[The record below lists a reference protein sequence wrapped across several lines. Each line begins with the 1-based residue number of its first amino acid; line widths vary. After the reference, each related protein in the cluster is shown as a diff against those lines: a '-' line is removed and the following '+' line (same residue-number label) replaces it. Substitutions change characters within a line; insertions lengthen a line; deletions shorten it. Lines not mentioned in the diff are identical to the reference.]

1 MLASFRRVKM
11 QYLEFLTPSGAR
23 QNFASR
29 ARWRHA
35 AARKQVAKSTLTT
48 GMPDLLAEVA
58 CGGVSTAAVSA
69 ALNPV
74 DVIKTRRQLE
84 RFSERRA
91 LEIAQSLWA
100 EGGAAALWRP
110 GLAATIA
117 REIVYSGCTKGL
129 YPVVRDAISGDADP
143 TLPQRVAAASATG
156 FGGSICANALD
167 IVKVRQFDQ
176 PRRYPS
182 LPAALRQIAT
192 EEGLLSGLLLR
203 GVSASAPRG
212 AAIAVGEVT
221 TYDQAKSWLK
231 QHYADGFGMHVT
243 CSLITGVV
251 ATTVAAPFD
260 LLKSR
265 VLARAD
271 TYVPGPPHCTWGR
284 RVAASCVLYVPKAQ
298 DSLPRRGDYC
308 TYAVNARASR
318 GVCRTYRVP
327 PYRVPWHYRSWPA
340 PTPPTLSP
348 ACCCGCCGK
357 KGPWRS
363 STAGCPPTCASA
375 RTPYSPSRCSRRC
388 EAPPASR
395 TFDARVSVCRAIY
408 RSIYLSIYLSIPSS
422 TVPWCRGAGEWF
434 RS

>member
-1 MLASFRRVKM
+1 MIGLRGNGRSDLSSEWRTLHLLLGRCSPPN
-11 QYLEFLTPSGAR
+11 TPLGKLGAP
-23 QNFASR
+23 
-29 ARWRHA
+29 RWRGL
-35 AARKQVAKSTLTT
+35 V
-48 GMPDLLAEVA
+48 MPDLLAEVA

-221 TYDQAKSWLK
+221 TYDQAKSSLK

-243 CSLITGVV
+243 CSLITG
-251 ATTVAAPFD
+251 
-260 LLKSR
+260 
-265 VLARAD
+265 
-271 TYVPGPPHCTWGR
+271 
-284 RVAASCVLYVPKAQ
+284 
-298 DSLPRRGDYC
+298 
-308 TYAVNARASR
+308 
-318 GVCRTYRVP
+318 
-327 PYRVPWHYRSWPA
+327 
-340 PTPPTLSP
+340 
-348 ACCCGCCGK
+348 
-357 KGPWRS
+357 
-363 STAGCPPTCASA
+363 
-375 RTPYSPSRCSRRC
+375 
-388 EAPPASR
+388 
-395 TFDARVSVCRAIY
+395 
-408 RSIYLSIYLSIPSS
+408 
-422 TVPWCRGAGEWF
+422 
-434 RS
+434 